1 MPLDIVIEEIRK
13 NKGTQFDPNIAD
25 TFLDI
30 LKNHYN
36 EIEEIRD
43 KYL

>member
-13 NKGTQFDPNIAD
+13 NKGSQFDPNIAD

-30 LKNHYN
+30 LSNHYN
-36 EIEEIRD
+36 QVEEIRT
-43 KYL
+43 KYQ